1 MLDCE
6 MNSSPLGS
14 NLEAREIT
22 IAGRHLCCQ
31 VCEFTRFY
39 RREAELSTG
48 ASFFGQDWAN
58 PKADCYVCEQ
68 CGFVHW
74 FVRTRSVATSSEN
87 TALAEEIE
95 ELRERLE
102 AAYADELEASRA

>member
-1 MLDCE
+1 MT
-6 MNSSPLGS
+6 SS
-14 NLEAREIT
+14 NLEAREIS
-22 IAGRHLCCQ
+22 IAGRHLRCQ

-39 RREAELSTG
+39 GREAELSTG

-74 FVRTRSVATSSEN
+74 FVKTRSVTISSET
-87 TALAEEIE
+87 TALSEEIE

>member
-1 MLDCE
+1 MTQPQ
-6 MNSSPLGS
+6 NAPLGAT

-58 PKADCYVCEQ
+58 SKADCYVCEQ

-74 FVRTRSVATSSEN
+74 FVKTRSHTATEEN

-95 ELRERLE
+95 DLRQRLE
-102 AAYADELEASRA
+102 AAYADELEITPA